1 MANHSLAPQIS
12 KANHA
17 ANKNDIPN
25 TLSTTISSNKIT
37 VLSGLLLLITLVHTA
52 LLPTIANAQQR
63 SPDHQRY
70 CLRLE
75 GELAKTYQRGNS
87 AGVNRA
93 KLKLNIRNVERVY
106 HRLNSDADRRQC
118 YSHFLFSKELRRTP
132 RCIRIHKKIIN
143 ARRQLERL
151 NRKLENSINSRGN
164 KQSQRSDLI
173 RALARNKCGR
183 QYEREDRKR
192 NSFNNWFDDGFFGGN
207 QREPDHNPQ
216 DQFRFATHRTLCV
229 RLCDG
234 YYFPMSFATTTN
246 RFSTDEAVCQSK
258 CAAPAKLFSYPNP
271 GGDPQQM
278 QSITGAPYGELKNA
292 WRFKKEFV
300 KGCSCKA
307 AEYNP
312 VLLEAKPKTELSD
325 TPPKDD
331 LKDKD
336 TPADTKT
343 ETPKTENPSVLGK
356 TKSAQKLDK

>member
-1 MANHSLAPQIS
+1 MAKHSLAPQIS
-12 KANHA
+12 KANHS
-17 ANKNDIPN
+17 ANNNDIQKNHAP
-25 TLSTTISSNKIT
+25 TIRTK
-37 VLSGLLLLITLVHTA
+37 HTA
-52 LLPTIANAQQR
+52 NLLGLTMLIILINTAFPPTIANAQQR

-70 CLRLE
+70 CLKLE
-75 GELAKTYQRGNS
+75 GELAKTYQRGNTT
-87 AGVNRA
+87 GVNRA

-132 RCIRIHKKIIN
+132 RCIRIHKKIN
-143 ARRQLERL
+143 KARRQLERL
-151 NRKLENSINSRGN
+151 NRQLENSIHSRGN

-173 RALARNKCGR
+173 RVLARNKCGR

-192 NSFNNWFDDGFFGGN
+192 NSFSNWFDDGFFGGN

-246 RFSTDEAVCQSK
+246 RFSTDEEVCQTK

-278 QSITGAPYGELKNA
+278 QSITGVPYGELKNA

-307 AEYNP
+307 TEYNP
-312 VLLEAKPKTELSD
+312 VLLEAKPKTELSETPSKD
-325 TPPKDD
+325 T
-331 LKDKD
+331 LKDQD
-336 TPADTKT
+336 TPA
-343 ETPKTENPSVLGK
+343 ETNAELPKAENPPVLKK
-356 TKSAQKLDK
+356 TKNAQKLDN